1 MLPFLFFSLFERFKN
16 GIVPIDLEVDRVP
29 EKESKN
35 EPAGIEFTASGRN
48 ITEKIIQKLLFIS
61 GIIAV
66 VVVFFIILYLFQ
78 DAYPAFKTAGL
89 TEFLTGLKWNPV
101 GEPPS
106 YGAFP
111 LIIGT
116 LLVTLGAMGF
126 SIPLGIGSAIFIS
139 EIAPP
144 KIRTS
149 FKFAVELLSGIP
161 SVVYGFFGL
170 VVLTDWLRVT
180 FDKPTGESWLAGS
193 ILLGIMALP
202 IIVSVSED
210 AISSVPRE
218 YKEASLAVGA
228 TRWQTISKVIVP
240 SALSGI
246 TAAIIL
252 GMGRAIGET
261 MAVMMVTGNAAIL
274 PEPITNVF
282 SPIRTIT
289 GTLGIEMGEVAVGS
303 NHYHALFVLAV
314 ILFVIVLII
323 NSSAVII
330 LMKLSEKFKPKGK
343 PTFEISRKIKER
355 MRISFYGILFLAVTY
370 IFYTLFGLIIAGL
383 LVLGILI
390 VRYGA
395 RKISVKLHQK
405 IAFTSVTLS
414 VVAVLFMLGVIL
426 YYIVVHGI
434 TNVSWEFITQSPRDL
449 GREGGIFPA
458 IVGTLYL
465 VGGAILFAV
474 PPGVGAAIYLSEYA
488 KEGKVTRLIRAGID
502 NLNGTPSI
510 VFGLFGF
517 AFLVLYLNFG
527 ISLLAG
533 QLTLSFMILPTVIR
547 TTEEAVKSVPQSLRE
562 ASLAV
567 GATKWQTIK
576 KVVLPPA
583 APGVITGVILS
594 IGRAAGETA
603 PIMFTAAVFTQRFLP
618 HSPME
623 PVMALPYHLFV
634 LTTSVP
640 GSQNNAYGTA
650 FVLLVV
656 VLLIYAMATV
666 IRLRYMK
673 IMRW

>member
-1 MLPFLFFSLFERFKN
+1 M
-16 GIVPIDLEVDRVP
+16 P
-29 EKESKN
+29 EKESKS
-35 EPAGIEFTASGRN
+35 EFPGIEFTASGRN

-66 VVVFFIILYLFQ
+66 VVVFFIIVYLFR
-78 DAYPAFKTAGL
+78 DAYPAFETVRV

-111 LIIGT
+111 LIVGT

-139 EIAPP
+139 EIAPS
-144 KIRTS
+144 KIKTS

-170 VVLTDWLRVT
+170 IVLTDWLRVT

-202 IIVSVSED
+202 TIVSVSED
-210 AISSVPRE
+210 AIGSVPRE
-218 YKEASLAVGA
+218 YREASLAVGA

-303 NHYHALFVLAV
+303 NHYHALFALAV
-314 ILFVIVLII
+314 ILFVIVLIV

-343 PTFEISRKIKER
+343 STFEISRKIKNR
-355 MRISFYGILFLAVTY
+355 MRISFYGILFLAAIYV
-370 IFYTLFGLIIAGL
+370 FYTLFGLIIAGL
-383 LVLGILI
+383 LMLGILI

-405 IAFTSVTLS
+405 IALTSVTLS
-414 VVAVLFMLGVIL
+414 VMVVLFMLGVIL
-426 YYIVVHGI
+426 YYIVSHGV

-465 VGGAILFAV
+465 VGGAILCAV

-488 KEGKVTRLIRAGID
+488 KEGKMTRLIRAGID

-533 QLTLSFMILPTVIR
+533 QLTLSFMILPTIIR

-567 GATKWQTIK
+567 GATKWQTIR

-583 APGVITGVILS
+583 APGIITGIILS

-666 IRLRYMK
+666 IRLRYKK

>member
-1 MLPFLFFSLFERFKN
+1 MPEEKPESTRTKFTVSRRH
-16 GIVPIDLEVDRVP
+16 IVDKSI
-29 EKESKN
+29 K
-35 EPAGIEFTASGRN
+35 
-48 ITEKIIQKLLFIS
+48 KLLFLS
-61 GIIAV
+61 GNVAV
-66 VVVFFIILYLFQ
+66 IVVFFIIVYLLREG
-78 DAYPAFKTAGL
+78 YPAFEKIGL
-89 TEFLTGLKWNPV
+89 AEFLIGLKWNPV
-101 GEPPS
+101 GEPPF

-111 LIIGT
+111 LIVGT
-116 LLVTLGAMGF
+116 LLVTLGAMAF
-126 SIPLGIGSAIFIS
+126 SIPLGIGSAVFIA

-144 KIRTS
+144 QMRAS
-149 FKFAVELLSGIP
+149 LKFAVELLSGIP

-170 VVLTDWLRVT
+170 IVLTNWLRVA
-180 FDKPTGESWLAGS
+180 FDRPTGESWLAGS

-202 IIVSVSED
+202 TIVSVSED
-210 AISSVPRE
+210 AISSVPTE
-218 YKEASLAVGA
+218 YKKASLAVGA
-228 TRWQTISKVIVP
+228 TKWQTIQKVVVP

-246 TAAIIL
+246 TAAVIL
-252 GMGRAIGET
+252 GIGRAIGET

-303 NHYHALFVLAV
+303 NHYHALFALAI
-314 ILFVIVLII
+314 ILFIIVLIV

-343 PTFEISRKIKER
+343 PKFKISRRIKDKIR
-355 MRISFYGILFLAVTY
+355 VSLYGVLFIVVIWLV
-370 IFYTLFGLIIAGL
+370 YTLFGFITAAAVV
-383 LVLGILI
+383 LVLGLS
-390 VRYGA
+390 RYA
-395 RKISVKLHQK
+395 LRKISTKSYQK
-405 IAFTSVTLS
+405 IAVTSVTVS
-414 VVAVLFMLGVIL
+414 VVVVLFMLGVIL
-426 YYIVVHGI
+426 YYIVANGI
-434 TNVSWEFITQSPRDL
+434 PNVSWEFLTQPPRDL

-458 IVGTLYL
+458 IIGTLYL
-465 VGGAILFAV
+465 VGGAILVAV
-474 PPGVGAAIYLSEYA
+474 PPGVGAGIYLSEYA
-488 KEGKVTRLIRAGID
+488 KEGKVTKLIRAGID

-533 QLTLSFMILPTVIR
+533 MLTLAFMVLPTIIR
-547 TTEEAVKSVPQSLRE
+547 TTEEAVKSVPQSIRE

-567 GATKWQTIK
+567 GATKWQTIS

-594 IGRAAGETA
+594 VGRAAGETA
-603 PIMFTAAVFTQRFLP
+603 PIMFTAAVFSQRFLP

-640 GSQNNAYGTA
+640 NSLHNAYGTA
-650 FVLLVV
+650 FILLVV
-656 VLLIYAMATV
+656 VLLIYAVATI
-666 IRLRYMK
+666 IRVRYQK
-673 IMRW
+673 VRW

>member
-426 YYIVVHGI
+426 YYIVAHGI

>member
-1 MLPFLFFSLFERFKN
+1 MPEIKKDDSPKFTIGNRKTVDKTVKIFLLVSAF
-16 GIVPIDLEVDRVP
+16 V
-29 EKESKN
+29 
-35 EPAGIEFTASGRN
+35 
-48 ITEKIIQKLLFIS
+48 
-61 GIIAV
+61 AV
-66 VVVFFIILYLFQ
+66 IVVFFIIIYLFKEG
-78 DAYPAFKTAGL
+78 YPAVQKTGIK
-89 TEFLTGLKWNPV
+89 EFITGLRWNPV
-101 GEPPS
+101 GEPAS
-106 YGAFP
+106 FGAYP
-111 LIIGT
+111 LIVGT
-116 LLVTLGAMGF
+116 LLVTVGAMVF
-126 SIPLGIGSAIFIS
+126 SIPLGICSAIFIS
-139 EIAPP
+139 EIAPRRI
-144 KIRTS
+144 KTS

-170 VVLTDWLRVT
+170 IVLTDWLRVT
-180 FDKPTGESWLAGS
+180 FDQPTGESWLAGS
-193 ILLGIMALP
+193 LLLGIMALP
-202 IIVSVSED
+202 TIVSVSED

-228 TRWQTISKVIVP
+228 TKWQTIRRVVIP

-303 NHYHALFVLAV
+303 DHYHALFALAI
-314 ILFVIVLII
+314 ILFIIVLIV

-330 LMKLSEKFKPKGK
+330 LMRLSEKFKPGRKGK
-343 PTFEISRKIKER
+343 RDSLMKISMKVRDKITA
-355 MRISFYGILFLAVTY
+355 SLYGILFLGAVLL
-370 IFYTLFGLIIAGL
+370 IFMYAGVIAAGVIGAVLLIAA
-383 LVLGILI
+383 
-390 VRYGA
+390 YAA
-395 RKISVKLHQK
+395 RKVPAALSQK
-405 IAFTSVTLS
+405 IALTSVTVS
-414 VVAVLFMLGVIL
+414 VIAVLFMLGVIL
-426 YYIVVHGI
+426 YYIVANGI
-434 TNVSWEFITQSPRDL
+434 TNVSWEFLTSPPRDL

-458 IVGTLYL
+458 IIGTLYL
-465 VGGAILFAV
+465 VGGAILIAV
-474 PPGVGAAIYLSEYA
+474 PPGVGAGIYLSEYA
-488 KEGKVTRLIRAGID
+488 KEGKATRLIRAGID

-533 QLTLSFMILPTVIR
+533 MLTLGFMILPTIIR
-547 TTEEAVKSVPQSLRE
+547 TTEEAVKSVPQSIRE

-576 KVVLPPA
+576 NVVLPPA

-594 IGRAAGETA
+594 VGRAAGETA
-603 PIMFTAAVFTQRFLP
+603 PIMFTAAVFSQRFLP
-618 HSPME
+618 HSPTE

-640 GSQNNAYGTA
+640 GSLDAAYGTA
-650 FVLLVV
+650 FVLLMV
-656 VLLIYAMATV
+656 VLVIFAMAAV
-666 IRLRYMK
+666 VRVRYK
-673 IMRW
+673 RIMRW

>member
-1 MLPFLFFSLFERFKN
+1 LLPFLFFSLFERFKN

-426 YYIVVHGI
+426 YYIVAHGI

>member
-1 MLPFLFFSLFERFKN
+1 M
-16 GIVPIDLEVDRVP
+16 
-29 EKESKN
+29 
-35 EPAGIEFTASGRN
+35 EFTASGRN

-426 YYIVVHGI
+426 YYIVAHGI

>member
-1 MLPFLFFSLFERFKN
+1 MKENELP
-16 GIVPIDLEVDRVP
+16 GT
-29 EKESKN
+29 
-35 EPAGIEFTASGRN
+35 EFTSGRGN
-48 ITEKIIQKLLFIS
+48 LAEKSIERLLFVS
-61 GIIAV
+61 GTVAV
-66 VVVFFIILYLFQ
+66 IVVFFIIMYLFR
-78 DAYPAFKTAGL
+78 DALPAFKEVGL
-89 TEFLTGLKWNPV
+89 GEFLGGLKWNPV
-101 GEPPS
+101 GEPPH
-106 YGAFP
+106 YGALP
-111 LIIGT
+111 LIVGT
-116 LLVTLGAMGF
+116 LLVTLGAMAF
-126 SIPLGIGSAIFIS
+126 SIPLGICSAIFIS

-144 KIRTS
+144 KIRTA
-149 FKFAVELLSGIP
+149 FKFGVELLSGIP

-180 FDKPTGESWLAGS
+180 FDRPTGESWLAGS

-202 IIVSVSED
+202 TIVSVSED
-210 AISSVPRE
+210 AISSVPAE

-228 TRWQTISKVIVP
+228 TKWQTISKVVIP

-261 MAVMMVTGNAAIL
+261 MAVMMVTGNAAII
-274 PEPITNVF
+274 PQPITNVF

-303 NHYHALFVLAV
+303 THYHGLFVLAV
-314 ILFVIVLII
+314 ILFVIVLLV
-323 NSSAVII
+323 NSSAVIV
-330 LMKLSEKFKPKGK
+330 LMKLSEKFNPKGK
-343 PTFEISRKIKER
+343 PKKPKISRKVKNR
-355 MRISFYGILFLAVTY
+355 LRVSLYGLLLLVVGYLLYTMVGLVVTGILVVMF
-370 IFYTLFGLIIAGL
+370 
-383 LVLGILI
+383 ILI
-390 VRYGA
+390 RYGL
-395 RKISVKLHQK
+395 RKISATQYQK
-405 IAFTSVTLS
+405 IALTSVTLS
-414 VVAVLFMLGVIL
+414 VVVVLFLLGVIL
-426 YYIVVHGI
+426 YYIVANGAPNI
-434 TNVSWEFITQSPRDL
+434 SWEFLTESPRDL

-458 IVGTLYL
+458 IIGTLYL
-465 VGGAILFAV
+465 VGGAMLFAV
-474 PPGVGAAIYLSEYA
+474 PPGVGAGIYLSEYA
-488 KEGKVTRLIRAGID
+488 KGGKATRVIRTGID

-533 QLTLSFMILPTVIR
+533 QLALAAMVLPTIVR
-547 TTEEAVKSVPQSLRE
+547 TTEEAVKCIPQSIRE

-567 GATKWQTIK
+567 GATKWQTIRR
-576 KVVLPPA
+576 VVLPPA

-594 IGRAAGETA
+594 VGRAAGETA

-640 GSQNNAYGTA
+640 GSLHNAYGTA

-666 IRLRYMK
+666 MRLRYSRR
-673 IMRW
+673 MRW

>member
-1 MLPFLFFSLFERFKN
+1 VPHEKVQPSRFAEHTAGRRSIVDKN
-16 GIVPIDLEVDRVP
+16 I
-29 EKESKN
+29 K
-35 EPAGIEFTASGRN
+35 
-48 ITEKIIQKLLFIS
+48 KLLFL
-61 GIIAV
+61 GGMIASI
-66 VVVFFIILYLFQ
+66 VVFFIIAYLFGE
-78 DAYPAFKTAGL
+78 AYPAFRSVGL
-89 TEFLTGLKWNPV
+89 KEFLTGLKWNPV

-106 YGAFP
+106 YGAYP
-111 LIIGT
+111 LIVGT
-116 LLVTLGAMGF
+116 FLVTLGAMGF

-139 EIAPP
+139 EIAPS
-144 KIRTS
+144 KTRAS

-170 VVLTDWLRVT
+170 IILTDWLRIT
-180 FDKPTGESWLAGS
+180 FDRPTGESWLAGS

-202 IIVSVSED
+202 TIVSVSED
-210 AISSVPRE
+210 AISSVPTE

-228 TRWQTISKVIVP
+228 THWQTIRKVLVP

-246 TAAIIL
+246 AAAVIL

-261 MAVMMVTGNAAIL
+261 MAVMMVTGNSAIL

-303 NHYHALFVLAV
+303 NHYHALFALAV
-314 ILFVIVLII
+314 ILFFMVLIV
-323 NSSAVII
+323 NSSAVVV
-330 LMKLSEKFKPKGK
+330 LMRLREKFNPQRTHKVK
-343 PTFEISRKIKER
+343 ISRRVKNALRVSLYGCVFFMVMVGLYQVGGIKAA
-355 MRISFYGILFLAVTY
+355 GIFVGAAAV
-370 IFYTLFGLIIAGL
+370 
-383 LVLGILI
+383 
-390 VRYGA
+390 VRYA
-395 RKISVKLHQK
+395 SQKVSASHFHRVAVASVSISV
-405 IAFTSVTLS
+405 
-414 VVAVLFMLGVIL
+414 VVVLLMLGVIL
-426 YYIVVHGI
+426 WYIIVNGI
-434 TNVSWEFITQSPRDL
+434 PAISWEFLTEPPRDL
-449 GREGGIFPA
+449 GRDGGIFPA
-458 IVGTLYL
+458 IIGTLYL
-465 VGGAILFAV
+465 VGGAIAVAV
-474 PPGVGAAIYLSEYA
+474 PPGVGAGIFLSEYA
-488 KEGKVTRLIRAGID
+488 REGKTTRIIRAGID

-533 QLTLSFMILPTVIR
+533 MLTLAFMILPTIIR
-547 TTEEAVKSVPQSLRE
+547 TTEEAVKSVPQSIRE

-576 KVVLPPA
+576 RVVLPPA
-583 APGVITGVILS
+583 APGVITGIILS

-640 GSQNNAYGTA
+640 GSTHTAYGTA
-650 FVLLVV
+650 FVLLGV
-656 VLLIYAMATV
+656 VLVIYAAATL
-666 IRLRYMK
+666 IRIRYQK
-673 IMRW
+673 MR

>member
-1 MLPFLFFSLFERFKN
+1 MPHEKVQPSRFAEHTAGRRSIVDKN
-16 GIVPIDLEVDRVP
+16 I
-29 EKESKN
+29 K
-35 EPAGIEFTASGRN
+35 
-48 ITEKIIQKLLFIS
+48 KLLFL
-61 GIIAV
+61 GGMIASI
-66 VVVFFIILYLFQ
+66 VVFFIIAYLFGE
-78 DAYPAFKTAGL
+78 AYPAFRSVGL
-89 TEFLTGLKWNPV
+89 KEFLTGLKWNPV

-106 YGAFP
+106 YGAYP
-111 LIIGT
+111 LIVGT
-116 LLVTLGAMGF
+116 FLVTLGAMGF

-139 EIAPP
+139 EIAPS
-144 KIRTS
+144 KTRAS

-170 VVLTDWLRVT
+170 IILTDWLRIT
-180 FDKPTGESWLAGS
+180 FDRPTGESWLAGS

-202 IIVSVSED
+202 TIVSVSED
-210 AISSVPRE
+210 AISSVPTE

-228 TRWQTISKVIVP
+228 THWQTIRKVLVP

-246 TAAIIL
+246 AAAVIL

-261 MAVMMVTGNAAIL
+261 MAVMMVTGNSAIL

-303 NHYHALFVLAV
+303 NHYHALFALAV
-314 ILFVIVLII
+314 ILFFMVLIV
-323 NSSAVII
+323 NSSAVVV
-330 LMKLSEKFKPKGK
+330 LMRLREKFNPQRTHKVK
-343 PTFEISRKIKER
+343 ISRRVKNALRVSLYGCVFFMVMVGLYQVGGIKAA
-355 MRISFYGILFLAVTY
+355 GIFVGAAAV
-370 IFYTLFGLIIAGL
+370 
-383 LVLGILI
+383 
-390 VRYGA
+390 VRYA
-395 RKISVKLHQK
+395 SQKVSASHFHRVAVASVSISV
-405 IAFTSVTLS
+405 
-414 VVAVLFMLGVIL
+414 VVVLLMLGVIL
-426 YYIVVHGI
+426 WYIIVNGI
-434 TNVSWEFITQSPRDL
+434 PAISWEFLTEPPRDL
-449 GREGGIFPA
+449 GRDGGIFPA
-458 IVGTLYL
+458 IIGTLYL
-465 VGGAILFAV
+465 VGGAIAVAV
-474 PPGVGAAIYLSEYA
+474 PPGVGAGIFLSEYA
-488 KEGKVTRLIRAGID
+488 REGKTTRIIRAGID

-533 QLTLSFMILPTVIR
+533 MLTLAFMILPTIIR
-547 TTEEAVKSVPQSLRE
+547 TTEEAVKSVPQSIRE

-576 KVVLPPA
+576 RVVLPPA
-583 APGVITGVILS
+583 APGVITGIILS

-640 GSQNNAYGTA
+640 GSTHTAYGTA
-650 FVLLVV
+650 FVLLGV
-656 VLLIYAMATV
+656 VLVIYAAATL
-666 IRLRYMK
+666 IRIRYQK
-673 IMRW
+673 MR

>member
-1 MLPFLFFSLFERFKN
+1 MPDTKSPRS
-16 GIVPIDLEVDRVP
+16 D
-29 EKESKN
+29 
-35 EPAGIEFTASGRN
+35 EFTVRNRN
-48 ITEKIIQKLLFIS
+48 IAEKSIEKLLFVS
-61 GIIAV
+61 GTAAV
-66 VVVFFIILYLFQ
+66 IVVFFIIMYLFKE
-78 DAYPAFKTAGL
+78 AYPIFESVSI
-89 TEFLTGLKWNPV
+89 TEFLIGMKWNPV
-101 GEPPS
+101 GEPPLF
-106 YGAFP
+106 GAYP
-111 LIIGT
+111 LIVGT
-116 LLVTLGAMGF
+116 LLVTLGAMAF

-144 KIRTS
+144 RMKTS

-170 VVLTDWLRVT
+170 VVLTNWLRIT

-202 IIVSVSED
+202 TIVSVSED
-210 AISSVPRE
+210 AISSVPTE
-218 YKEASLAVGA
+218 YKKASLAVGA
-228 TRWQTISKVIVP
+228 TKWQTISKVVVP

-261 MAVMMVTGNAAIL
+261 MAVMMVTGNAGVV
-274 PEPITNVF
+274 PQPITNVF

-314 ILFVIVLII
+314 ILFIIVLLV
-323 NSSAVII
+323 NSSAVVI
-330 LMKLSEKFKPKGK
+330 LMKLSEKFNPKRKHKKPR
-343 PTFEISRKIKER
+343 ISRKVKDR
-355 MRISFYGILFLAVTY
+355 LRISLYGLVLLVAGYILYIMAGIVITGILAAV
-370 IFYTLFGLIIAGL
+370 F
-383 LVLGILI
+383 IL
-390 VRYGA
+390 VRYGF
-395 RKISVKLHQK
+395 RKISATLYQK
-405 IAFTSVTLS
+405 IALTSVTLS
-414 VVAVLFMLGVIL
+414 VVAVLCLLGIIL
-426 YYIVVHGI
+426 YYIVVNGI
-434 TNVSWEFITQSPRDL
+434 SSISWEFLTESPRDL

-458 IVGTLYL
+458 IIGTLYL
-465 VGGAILFAV
+465 VGGALLVAV
-474 PPGVGAAIYLSEYA
+474 PPGVGAGIYLSEYA
-488 KEGKVTRLIRAGID
+488 KEGKITRLIRTGID

-533 QLTLSFMILPTVIR
+533 QVTLAAMVLPTIVR
-547 TTEEAVKSVPQSLRE
+547 TTEEAVKAVPHSFRE

-567 GATKWQTIK
+567 GATKWQTIRR
-576 KVVLPPA
+576 VVIPPA

-640 GSQNNAYGTA
+640 GSLHNAYGTA

-656 VLLIYAMATV
+656 VLLIYAMATL
-666 IRLRYMK
+666 IRLRYK
-673 IMRW
+673 KRW

>member
-1 MLPFLFFSLFERFKN
+1 M
-16 GIVPIDLEVDRVP
+16 P
-29 EKESKN
+29 EEKT
-35 EPAGIEFTASGRN
+35 EPAKTKFAVSRRHIVDKS
-48 ITEKIIQKLLFIS
+48 IKKLLFLS
-61 GIIAV
+61 GSIAV
-66 VVVFFIILYLFQ
+66 IIVFFIIVYLFREG
-78 DAYPAFKTAGL
+78 YPAFEKVGL
-89 TEFLTGLKWNPV
+89 AEFLIGLKWNPV
-101 GEPPS
+101 GEPPF

-111 LIIGT
+111 LIVGT
-116 LLVTLGAMGF
+116 LLVTSGAMAF
-126 SIPLGIGSAIFIS
+126 SIPLGIGSAVFIA

-144 KIRTS
+144 QMRAS
-149 FKFAVELLSGIP
+149 LKFAVELLSGIP

-170 VVLTDWLRVT
+170 IILTDWLRVA
-180 FDKPTGESWLAGS
+180 FDRPTGESWLAGS

-202 IIVSVSED
+202 TIVSVSED
-210 AISSVPRE
+210 AISSVPTE

-228 TRWQTISKVIVP
+228 TKWQTIQKVIVP

-246 TAAIIL
+246 TAAVIL
-252 GMGRAIGET
+252 GIGRAIGET

-303 NHYHALFVLAV
+303 DHYHALFALAI
-314 ILFVIVLII
+314 ILFVIVLIV

-343 PTFEISRKIKER
+343 PKFKISRKIKDKIR
-355 MRISFYGILFLAVTY
+355 VSLYGVLFVVVIWLVYA
-370 IFYTLFGLIIAGL
+370 LFGLVTAAAAV
-383 LVLGILI
+383 LVLGLS
-390 VRYGA
+390 RYVLRRTSA
-395 RKISVKLHQK
+395 KSYQK
-405 IAFTSVTLS
+405 IAVTSVTVS
-414 VVAVLFMLGVIL
+414 VVVVLCMLGVIL
-426 YYIVVHGI
+426 YYIVANGI
-434 TNVSWEFITQSPRDL
+434 PNVSWEFLTQPPRDL

-458 IVGTLYL
+458 IIGTLYL
-465 VGGAILFAV
+465 VGGAILISV
-474 PPGVGAAIYLSEYA
+474 PPGVGAGIYLSEYA
-488 KEGKVTRLIRAGID
+488 KEGKVTKLIRAGID

-533 QLTLSFMILPTVIR
+533 MLTLAFMVLPTIIR
-547 TTEEAVKSVPQSLRE
+547 TTEEAVKSVPQSIRE

-567 GATKWQTIK
+567 GATKWQTIS

-583 APGVITGVILS
+583 TPGVITGVILS
-594 IGRAAGETA
+594 VGRAAGETA
-603 PIMFTAAVFTQRFLP
+603 PIMFTAAVFSQRFLP

-640 GSQNNAYGTA
+640 NSLHNAYGTA
-650 FVLLVV
+650 FILLVV
-656 VLLIYAMATV
+656 VLLIYAVATI
-666 IRLRYMK
+666 IRVRYRK
-673 IMRW
+673 VRW

>member
-1 MLPFLFFSLFERFKN
+1 M
-16 GIVPIDLEVDRVP
+16 P
-29 EKESKN
+29 EKETESTRTK
-35 EPAGIEFTASGRN
+35 FTVSRRH
-48 ITEKIIQKLLFIS
+48 IVDKSIKKLLFLS
-61 GIIAV
+61 GSIAV
-66 VVVFFIILYLFQ
+66 IVVFFIIVYLFREG
-78 DAYPAFKTAGL
+78 YPAFEKVGL
-89 TEFLTGLKWNPV
+89 AEFLIGLKWNPV
-101 GEPPS
+101 GEPPF

-111 LIIGT
+111 LIVGT
-116 LLVTLGAMGF
+116 LLVTLGAMAF
-126 SIPLGIGSAIFIS
+126 SIPLGIGSAVFIA

-144 KIRTS
+144 QMRAS
-149 FKFAVELLSGIP
+149 LKFAIELLSGIP

-170 VVLTDWLRVT
+170 IILTNWLRVA
-180 FDKPTGESWLAGS
+180 FDRPTGESWLAGS

-202 IIVSVSED
+202 TIVSVSED
-210 AISSVPRE
+210 AISSVPTE

-228 TRWQTISKVIVP
+228 TKWQTIQKVVVP

-246 TAAIIL
+246 TAAVIL
-252 GMGRAIGET
+252 GIGRAIGET

-303 NHYHALFVLAV
+303 DHYHALFALAI
-314 ILFVIVLII
+314 ILFIIVLIV

-343 PTFEISRKIKER
+343 PKFGISRKIKDKIR
-355 MRISFYGILFLAVTY
+355 VSLYGVLLVVVIWLV
-370 IFYTLFGLIIAGL
+370 YTLFGLVTAAAVV
-383 LVLGILI
+383 LVLGLS
-390 VRYGA
+390 RYVLRRTSA
-395 RKISVKLHQK
+395 KSYQK
-405 IAFTSVTLS
+405 IAVTSVTVS
-414 VVAVLFMLGVIL
+414 VVVVLFMLGVIL
-426 YYIVVHGI
+426 YYIVANGI
-434 TNVSWEFITQSPRDL
+434 PNVSWEFLTQPPRDL

-458 IVGTLYL
+458 IIGTLYL
-465 VGGAILFAV
+465 VGGAILVSV
-474 PPGVGAAIYLSEYA
+474 PPGVGAGIYLSEYA
-488 KEGKVTRLIRAGID
+488 KEGKVTKLIRAGID

-527 ISLLAG
+527 ISLVAG
-533 QLTLSFMILPTVIR
+533 MLTLAFMVLPTIIR
-547 TTEEAVKSVPQSLRE
+547 TTEEAVKSVPQSIRE

-567 GATKWQTIK
+567 GATKWQTIS

-594 IGRAAGETA
+594 VGRAAGETA
-603 PIMFTAAVFTQRFLP
+603 PIMFTAAVFSQRFLP

-640 GSQNNAYGTA
+640 NSLHNAYGTA
-650 FVLLVV
+650 FILLVV
-656 VLLIYAMATV
+656 VLLIYAVATI
-666 IRLRYMK
+666 IRVRYQK
-673 IMRW
+673 VRW

>member
-1 MLPFLFFSLFERFKN
+1 MADNAKKR
-16 GIVPIDLEVDRVP
+16 
-29 EKESKN
+29 N
-35 EPAGIEFTASGRN
+35 EPPGTAEFTAGKGN
-48 ITEKIIQKLLFIS
+48 TVEKGIERLLFIS
-61 GIIAV
+61 GTVAV
-66 VVVFFIILYLFQ
+66 IVVFFIIMYLFKE
-78 DAYPAFKTAGL
+78 AYPFFDKVGL
-89 TEFLTGLKWNPV
+89 PEFLAGMKWNPV
-101 GEPPS
+101 GEPPFF
-106 YGAFP
+106 GAFP
-111 LIIGT
+111 LIVGT
-116 LLVTLGAMGF
+116 LFVTAGAMAF

-144 KIRTS
+144 KIRAT

-170 VVLTDWLRVT
+170 VVLTNWLRIT

-202 IIVSVSED
+202 TIVSVSED
-210 AISSVPRE
+210 AISSVPTE
-218 YKEASLAVGA
+218 YKRASLAVGA
-228 TRWQTISKVIVP
+228 TKWQTISKVVVP

-261 MAVMMVTGNAAIL
+261 MAVMMVTGNAAVV
-274 PEPITNVF
+274 PEPLTNVF

-303 NHYHALFVLAV
+303 GHYHALFALAV
-314 ILFVIVLII
+314 VLFIIVLFV

-330 LMKLSEKFKPKGK
+330 LIRLSEKFKPTGK
-343 PTFEISRKIKER
+343 KHKFKISRKVKDKLK
-355 MRISFYGILFLAVTY
+355 ISFYGLVTLVILYLLYVT
-370 IFYTLFGLIIAGL
+370 
-383 LVLGILI
+383 VGILVTGVLVI
-390 VRYGA
+390 VFVFTRYVLQT
-395 RKISVKLHQK
+395 ISAKQQQK
-405 IAFTSVTLS
+405 IALTAVTLS
-414 VVAVLFMLGVIL
+414 VVLVLFLLGVIL
-426 YYIVVHGI
+426 YYIVANGI
-434 TNVSWEFITQSPRDL
+434 SSVSWEFLTESPRDL

-458 IVGTLYL
+458 IIGTLYL
-465 VGGAILFAV
+465 VGGALLFAV
-474 PPGVGAAIYLSEYA
+474 PPGVGAGIYLSEYA
-488 KEGKVTRLIRAGID
+488 KEGKITRLIRTGID

-527 ISLLAG
+527 VSLLAG
-533 QLTLSFMILPTVIR
+533 QLALAAMVLPTIVR
-547 TTEEAVKSVPQSLRE
+547 TTEEAVKAVPQSFRE

-567 GATKWQTIK
+567 GATKWQTIRR
-576 KVVLPPA
+576 VVIPPA

-640 GSQNNAYGTA
+640 GSLHNAYGTA

-656 VLLIYAMATV
+656 VLLIYAMATL
-666 IRLRYMK
+666 IRLRYK
-673 IMRW
+673 KRW